1 MAHMDQRVSTAR
13 LSVVSNTLLV
23 VMKLIVG
30 LMMGSVSVISEAVHS
45 GIDLAAALIAF
56 FSLKQAAKPP
66 DQVHRYGHGKI
77 ENVSGVIEAI
87 LIFVAAVWI
96 IVEAIR
102 RLVSGGTV
110 EALGYGVA
118 VMAVSA
124 AVNTV
129 VSQVLSRV
137 ARKTE
142 SIALEA
148 DALHLRTDVYTS
160 VGVAVGLALMKL
172 TGLHILDPLVALG
185 VAALIIRAAWELTMT
200 AFRPLLDVSL
210 PKEEEDQIVAA
221 IQEHA
226 ADFVEFHKLRARRA
240 GAERHVDLHLVV
252 HHDHAVADVHK
263 LCDNIEA
270 AIRRRFPRT
279 YVLIHM
285 EPCPEACPKCDED
298 CPRTAA
304 LQTAAGQGG
313 EGAVPTAQG

>member
-1 MAHMDQRVSTAR
+1 MDQRVSTAR
-13 LSVVSNTLLV
+13 LSIVSNTLLV
-23 VMKLIVG
+23 TMKLIIG
-30 LMMGSVSVISEAVHS
+30 LMMGSVSVISEAIHS
-45 GIDLAAALIAF
+45 GLDLAAALIAY

-102 RLVSGGTV
+102 RFIHGGTV
-110 EALGYGVA
+110 EAVGYGVA
-118 VMAVSA
+118 IMTASA
-124 AVNTV
+124 IVNTV
-129 VSQVLSRV
+129 VSEVLFRV

-160 VGVAVGLALMKL
+160 VGVAVGLALLKL

-185 VAALIIRAAWELTMT
+185 VAVLIIRAAWELTMT

-210 PKEEEDQIVAA
+210 PKEEEDQIIAA

-240 GAERHVDLHLVV
+240 GGERHVDLHLVV
-252 HHDHAVADVHK
+252 HRDHAVAEVHQ

-270 AIRRRFPRT
+270 AIRRHYPRT

-285 EPCPEACPKCDED
+285 EPCPEACPKCDD
-298 CPRTAA
+298 QCPRAA
-304 LQTAAGQGG
+304 SLQTAAGRGG
-313 EGAVPTAQG
+313 ERPVPTAQG

>member
-1 MAHMDQRVSTAR
+1 MDQRVSTAR
-13 LSVVSNTLLV
+13 LSVASNTMLVLL
-23 VMKLIVG
+23 KLIVG
-30 LMMGSVSVISEAVHS
+30 LMMGSVSVISEAIHS
-45 GIDLAAALIAF
+45 GLDLAAALIAF

-77 ENVSGVIEAI
+77 ENVSGVIEAV

-96 IVEAIR
+96 IVEAVR
-102 RLVSGGTV
+102 RLLNGGAV
-110 EALGYGVA
+110 EALGWG
-118 VMAVSA
+118 MGIMTISA
-124 AVNTV
+124 IVNTI
-129 VSQVLSRV
+129 VSEVLFRV

-160 VGVAVGLALMKL
+160 VGVAVGLGLLRL

-185 VAALIIRAAWELTMT
+185 VAALIMRAAWELTMT

-210 PKEEEDQIVAA
+210 PKDEEDQIIAA

-226 ADFVEFHKLRARRA
+226 ADYVEFHKLRARRA

-252 HHDHAVADVHK
+252 HRDHVVAEVHQ

-270 AIRRRFPRT
+270 AIRRRFPQT
-279 YVLIHM
+279 DVLIHM
-285 EPCPEACPKCDED
+285 EPCQEACFRCDEA

-304 LQTAAGQGG
+304 AQTAAGQGA
-313 EGAVPTAQG
+313 ERPVPSAQG

>member
-1 MAHMDQRVSTAR
+1 MDQRVSTAR

-30 LMMGSVSVISEAVHS
+30 LMMGSVSVISEAIHS
-45 GIDLAAALIAF
+45 GLDLAAALIAF

-87 LIFVAAVWI
+87 LIFVAAIWI
-96 IVEAIR
+96 IVEAVR
-102 RLVSGGTV
+102 RLAHGGTV
-110 EALGYGVA
+110 EALGWGVA
-118 VMAVSA
+118 IMAISA
-124 AVNTV
+124 VVNTI
-129 VSQVLSRV
+129 VSEVLFRV

-160 VGVAVGLALMKL
+160 VGVAGGLALLKL

-210 PKEEEDQIVAA
+210 PKDEEDQI
-221 IQEHA
+221 I
-226 ADFVEFHKLRARRA
+226 
-240 GAERHVDLHLVV
+240 
-252 HHDHAVADVHK
+252 
-263 LCDNIEA
+263 A
-270 AIRRRFPRT
+270 AIREHAT
-279 YVLIHM
+279 
-285 EPCPEACPKCDED
+285 
-298 CPRTAA
+298 
-304 LQTAAGQGG
+304 
-313 EGAVPTAQG
+313 